1 MVRAGRLL
9 LRRAVPSVLALG
21 GMMPVTLAAQAFEG
35 SVTMRVNTGARG
47 SAQGGG
53 AATQQ
58 LEYQVRGGKVR
69 VNLGGPMGGMAMLAV
84 PQERKLYMLMA
95 AQQSYM
101 EMPFAEAANAA
112 SSVPEPDVKV
122 IRTGKKETIAGL
134 SCEHVLV
141 AQGKSQPTDMCITTE
156 LGRYVDP
163 GQMMRAGAVPAWQ
176 KQIGDGFPLKVTLPD
191 GTVIMEALAVVK
203 KRLSNDLF
211 SVPSNYNK
219 MAVPVRRPPG

>member
-1 MVRAGRLL
+1 MLCATRLL
-9 LRRAVPSVLALG
+9 IRVLPSTLVLCAVMPLA
-21 GMMPVTLAAQAFEG
+21 VAAQAFEG
-35 SVTMRVNTGARG
+35 SVTMRVNLGARA
-47 SAQGGG
+47 SAQAGA

-95 AQQSYM
+95 AQQTYM
-101 EMPFAEAANAA
+101 ELPMAEAASAA
-112 SSVPEPDVKV
+112 SSIPEPDVKV
-122 IRTGKKETIAGL
+122 TRTGKKEMIAGL

-141 AQGKSQPTDMCITTE
+141 AQGKAPPTDMCITTE

-163 GQMMRAGAVPAWQ
+163 GQVMRAGAVPAWQ
-176 KQIGDGFPLKVTLPD
+176 KQIGDGFPLKVTQPD
-191 GTVIMEALAVVK
+191 GTVMMEAIAVEK

>member
-1 MVRAGRLL
+1 MLRATCRLL
-9 LRRAVPSVLALG
+9 RVLPSALVLCTVG
-21 GMMPVTLAAQAFEG
+21 PVTLAAQAFEG
-35 SVTMRVNTGARG
+35 SVTMRVNLGARASAQTGA
-47 SAQGGG
+47 

-69 VNLGGPMGGMAMLAV
+69 VNMGGPMGGMAMLAV

-95 AQQSYM
+95 AQQAYM
-101 EMPFAEAANAA
+101 EMPLAEAASAA
-112 SSVPEPDVKV
+112 SSAPEPDVKV
-122 IRTGKKETIAGL
+122 TRTGKKETVAGL

-141 AQGKSQPTDMCITTE
+141 AQGKATPTDICITTE

-163 GQMMRAGAVPAWQ
+163 GQVMRAGAVPAWQ

-191 GTVIMEALAVVK
+191 GTVMMEAISVET

-219 MAVPVRRPPG
+219 MAVPARRPPA